1 MCHSHF
7 SLSLLLVALFATGQ
21 FAAAQLRNSSAN
33 CIRRRSNSEIVFLAF
48 YPCSADPSD
57 GTESSKSEL
66 ERLEECD
73 LLSVAAINLA
83 VERINDNRSILPDG
97 STLRV
102 IPISED
108 NPHVQRTGMD
118 AMITVSSH
126 I

>member
-1 MCHSHF
+1 MCHSYS

-48 YPCSADPSD
+48 YPCSADPSV
-57 GTESSKSEL
+57 GKEGFKSEL

-83 VERINDNRSILPDG
+83 VERINDNRILPDG